1 MFQNFKQSLENFGAG
16 FYANCYSI
24 GWTTNNRNFFFW
36 WWWWGEGFGGFLHY
50 LLATYDGKC

>member
-1 MFQNFKQSLENFGAG
+1 MPIAIVLAG
-16 FYANCYSI
+16 QLTI
-24 GWTTNNRNFFFW
+24 EIFFFW